1 MRTPAGKM
9 NTVSEYFYSGH
20 KIVIT
25 DTGQGFFLT
34 INGRRQPTKF
44 YRKREALEAA
54 YQMVGPD
61 RPP

>member
-1 MRTPAGKM
+1 M
-9 NTVSEYFYSGH
+9 NAVSEYFYSGH

-25 DTGQGFFLT
+25 DTGKGFFLT
-34 INGRRQPTKF
+34 INGRRHPAKF

-61 RPP
+61 RRQ